1 MAPGRIVATRSR
13 IEKNDPAAMNSA
25 KHMRHRWRARRGP
38 PRGMPKRMMR
48 TSPAAAM
55 TNTAAMIND
64 ITPAVRNGTP
74 FESRPGVLINLDSA
88 KNAADG
94 EYDRDCQRNG
104 VDSARPG
111 RYRANS
117 GESGSDEI
125 RRQHAGEYI
134 PVVAALEEA
143 EN

>member
-1 MAPGRIVATRSR
+1 
-13 IEKNDPAAMNSA
+13 
-25 KHMRHRWRARRGP
+25 
-38 PRGMPKRMMR
+38 MPKRMAR

-55 TNTAAMIND
+55 ANTAATIND
-64 ITPAVRNGTP
+64 ITPAVLNETP
-74 FESRPGVLINLDSA
+74 PESRPGVLINLTSA

-104 VDSARPG
+104 VDEACPR
-111 RYRANS
+111 RYRTNG

-125 RRQHAGEYI
+125 RRQHAGKYI
-134 PVVAALEEA
+134 PAVAALEEA